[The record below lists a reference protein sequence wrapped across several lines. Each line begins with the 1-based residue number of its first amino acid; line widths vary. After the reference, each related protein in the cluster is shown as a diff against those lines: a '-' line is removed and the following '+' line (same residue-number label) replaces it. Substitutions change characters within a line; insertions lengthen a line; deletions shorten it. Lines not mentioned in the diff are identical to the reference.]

1 MVKPLFTVLL
11 FALAVT
17 LLFEVFRPHG
27 AEAMIPPS
35 VVDTPSGPSPLTEL
49 PEIQGPFEG
58 TPITPVESAGAPM
71 YP

>member
-1 MVKPLFTVLL
+1 MVKPLLTIFL

-17 LLFEVFRPHG
+17 LLIEVFRPGG

-35 VVDTPSGPSPLTEL
+35 VEQTLFRPSLVLEL
-49 PEIQGPFEG
+49 PEIQRPFDA

>member
-1 MVKPLFTVLL
+1 MVKSLFTILL

-17 LLFEVFRPHG
+17 LLFEVFRPRG

-35 VVDTPSGPSPLTEL
+35 VEDKLSGVAPLLQL
-49 PEIQGPFEG
+49 PDIQGPFDA
-58 TPITPVESAGAPM
+58 TPITPVESTGAPM